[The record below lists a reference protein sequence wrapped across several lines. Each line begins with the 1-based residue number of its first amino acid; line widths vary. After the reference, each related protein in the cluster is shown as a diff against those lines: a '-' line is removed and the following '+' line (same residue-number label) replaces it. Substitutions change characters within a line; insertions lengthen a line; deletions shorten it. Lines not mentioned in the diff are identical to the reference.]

1 MKHKNIPLI
10 LLILFSAVTY
20 NLYAQQKYWNE
31 HTQLTPWRFPLT
43 ADKTELTYEDLT
55 RQISSVLSSSTAFP
69 SCGLMTTEI

>member
-31 HTQLTPWRFPLT
+31 HTQLTHGVFH
-43 ADKTELTYEDLT
+43 
-55 RQISSVLSSSTAFP
+55 
-69 SCGLMTTEI
+69 